1 MKKIII
7 NQIILPLR
15 SKNNCWICEGWREIK
30 FNYKPNQNEKN
41 YENNFIK
48 LYLNFENYKNLS
60 LNELNFDDENFI
72 CHRMCPPGPLNFFL
86 SKDGVP
92 IDNYGPLNYELKD
105 AIIYTQELRPSEYED
120 EEEIEE
126 KDKKRFIV
134 TKVAHKNVEINPE
147 VIDSKNYIN
156 KLKYC
161 IPRPELDKKRKKR
174 PRTPWSFPVSI
185 WSWYGYD
192 YNGEPDNAY
201 NKAFEFDYDRCNFI
215 KDKDL
220 SEDDEYELKNILRER
235 YKQLIETYK
244 NLSAYLGWKIWQ
256 IGQNQISEFASSC
269 RDLLD
274 NKYVINDVLVKVTEV
289 KSNMIDKQERKK
301 NINIPDNI
309 IRHQFMMLLV
319 KIAKDKYFR
328 TKQIN
333 NIPESVKFAF
343 ENNYNSY
350 INTFDNH
357 KWRKERYYNE
367 EVDNILKAHIP
378 IFDALF
384 YSFSP
389 QQIMGRKDSFWMTL
403 DNFSYICQSL
413 MDSDFPVKEV
423 PIIFSISIRL
433 TTNEINFDKHYK
445 MVFPEFLEAIC
456 RFIDKLSPI
465 PSNEDYSKWDM
476 KRRQEQPLY
485 IKIEN
490 MIPKLTK
497 LITGQYKNIRDK
509 FVLPNRDP
517 ETGLFIINYDSPFYE
532 GKIPPQPKKK
542 KREVK

>member
-1 MKKIII
+1 M
-7 NQIILPLR
+7 
-15 SKNNCWICEGWREIK
+15 
-30 FNYKPNQNEKN
+30 
-41 YENNFIK
+41 
-48 LYLNFENYKNLS
+48 
-60 LNELNFDDENFI
+60 NELNYNEETFL

-86 SKDGVP
+86 TKDGVP
-92 IDNYGPLNYELKD
+92 IDNYGPLNHELKD
-105 AIIYTQELRPSEYED
+105 AIIYIQELKPSEYED
-120 EEEIEE
+120 EEENEIR
-126 KDKKRFIV
+126 DPKKFIV
-134 TKVAHKNVEINPE
+134 TKVAHKNVEVNPE

-156 KLKYC
+156 NLKYC

-192 YNGEPDNAY
+192 FNGEPENAY
-201 NKAFEFDYDRCNFI
+201 NNAFEFDYERCNFG

-220 SEDDEYELKNILRER
+220 SEDEEFELKNILRER
-235 YKQLIETYK
+235 YQKLVETYK

-256 IGQNQISEFASSC
+256 IGQNQITEFAQSC
-269 RDLLD
+269 NDLLD
-274 NKYVINDVLVKVTEV
+274 SKYLINDVLVKVTEV

-328 TKQIN
+328 TKQIPS
-333 NIPESVKFAF
+333 IPESVQYAF
-343 ENNYNSY
+343 EHNYNSY

-367 EVDNILKAHIP
+367 EVDNIIQAHIP

-384 YSFSP
+384 YSYSP

-403 DNFSYICQSL
+403 DNFANICQSL

-423 PIIFSISIRL
+423 PVIFSVSMRL
-433 TTNEINFDKHYK
+433 TTNEINYDKHYN
-445 MVFPEFLEAIC
+445 MIFPEFLEALC

-465 PSNEDYSKWDM
+465 PNNESSFNWDM

-485 IKIEN
+485 IKIET
-490 MIPKLTK
+490 MLPKLTQ
-497 LITGQYKNIRDK
+497 LITGQYKYIRDK
-509 FVLPNRDP
+509 FAFPSRDP
-517 ETGLFIINYDSPFYE
+517 ETGLFIINYDIPIFD
-532 GKIPPQPKKK
+532 GKIPPERKKK
-542 KREVK
+542 KKK